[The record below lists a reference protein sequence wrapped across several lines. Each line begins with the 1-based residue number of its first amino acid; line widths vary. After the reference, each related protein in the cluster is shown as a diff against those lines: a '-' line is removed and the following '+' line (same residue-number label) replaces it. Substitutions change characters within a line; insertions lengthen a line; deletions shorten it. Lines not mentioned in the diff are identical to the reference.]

1 MQGVVGGREAEGRGV
16 GKGKGVLAVVVVV
29 VVVGWGWGWGVVQSQ
44 NICGMTRSFSAVT
57 TKLSVTNRPKVSA
70 APLLSHL

>member
-29 VVVGWGWGWGVVQSQ
+29 VVVGWGVVQSQ
-44 NICGMTRSFSAVT
+44 NICGTTRSFSAVT

-70 APLLSHL
+70 APLLSLL